1 MDRDQWK
8 IMKENSNYQINTI
21 NKEIRNLKTK
31 KIIKPRINKNYYKID
46 LYQNGKRKTHY
57 LHRLIYNNLVGDL
70 TDDQIIDHINNNSLD
85 NSLDNLRIVTQ
96 SQNKINSKYSTDFI
110 EISEEDQ
117 VSLIVLD
124 LDNEV
129 FFYEKLKL
137 FVRKII
143 NTKFRI
149 LGIQYRSQ
157 YCNYIRYTKK
167 GKNFSLNIT
176 KYLFPELATNVNFVL
191 INSDGIYFDE
201 KARKFYRYNEKTGLY
216 KELAISYYSPEYIR
230 VQYMVGKRNV
240 NLNVYGYLHKNS
252 DIEIA

>member
-1 MDRDQWK
+1 M
-8 IMKENSNYQINTI
+8 I
-21 NKEIRNLKTK
+21 
-31 KIIKPRINKNYYKID
+31 
-46 LYQNGKRKTHY
+46 
-57 LHRLIYNNLVGDL
+57 GDL
-70 TDDQIIDHINNNSLD
+70 SDDQIIDHINNNSLD
-85 NSLDNLRIVTQ
+85 NSLDNLRIV
-96 SQNKINSKYSTDFI
+96 SRSENKINSKYSTDFI

-117 VSLIVLD
+117 VSLIILD

-149 LGIQYRSQ
+149 LGIQYRSR
-157 YCNYIRYTKK
+157 YCNYIHYANN

-216 KELAISYYSPEYIR
+216 KELLQTYYSQHHIKIQYNINKERKYI
-230 VQYMVGKRNV
+230 
-240 NLNVYGYLHKNS
+240 NVYGYLHKKS